1 MLTPDDI
8 RNQTVRISA
17 SSSSRPLDRFVLLQN
32 ANGSWDLTAQFAEE
46 IEIPVEELLSALLA
60 VEGLSE
66 IHSVLFTT
74 AVAIIH
80 LETEFRE
87 LKDEWELIAQ
97 KAMKWIK
104 KTATEMNVDAKVIQ
118 EAAKKLIDLHK

>member
-1 MLTPDDI
+1 M
-8 RNQTVRISA
+8 
-17 SSSSRPLDRFVLLQN
+17 
-32 ANGSWDLTAQFAEE
+32 TAQFAEE